1 MSYGNWKGVFSFQN
15 SIFNS
20 IFVIKHTLGDP
31 LVLSSQIFLFSPS
44 GHFLSLSLSLSL
56 SVILQSKIS
65 PTPTHM
71 MDNSHADPRWPIS
84 LCPSSF
90 PRRSEIS
97 DLTRSCFVVDPKEK
111 KKGST
116 KWFFLC
122 LRLSLIRLCDGL
134 ACGLTGL
141 KCERKGIGYW
151 CCGWCSEVGVKVWA
165 FCEWR

>member
-20 IFVIKHTLGDP
+20 IFVIKHTLEDP

-56 SVILQSKIS
+56 LVILQSKIS

-71 MDNSHADPRWPIS
+71 MDNSHADPS
-84 LCPSSF
+84 LF
-90 PRRSEIS
+90 VLHRS
-97 DLTRSCFVVDPKEK
+97 LVDQRFQIWLDQALLSIQK
-111 KKGST
+111 KK
-116 KWFFLC
+116 KRDLWNDFFSC
-122 LRLSLIRLCDGL
+122 LRLSSIRLCDGL

>member
-15 SIFNS
+15 WIFNS

-56 SVILQSKIS
+56 GYSLEQNL
-65 PTPTHM
+65 T
-71 MDNSHADPRWPIS
+71 HADPYDGQLTCWPIS

-97 DLTRSCFVVDPKEK
+97 ELTRSGFVVDPKEK
-111 KKGST
+111 KKGSM
-116 KWFFLC
+116 KWFFFMFAFVVDPALWWTC
-122 LRLSLIRLCDGL
+122 LWSNWVEMWKEGNWVLVLWL
-134 ACGLTGL
+134 
-141 KCERKGIGYW
+141 
-151 CCGWCSEVGVKVWA
+151 V
-165 FCEWR
+165 